1 MVYMFLH
8 ICCSLWF
15 YNVQLYFV
23 LKIGVILFMDVVIK
37 GYVLYMDGHAMV
49 LKHLVPVT
57 FFCSKILAVM
67 LWCRYKIIIFCC
79 WLAALVEFYKH
90 TTPSYLPVLM
100 LGKGALS
107 YHSFLFLVV
116 TLCVTYLPPLR
127 STKVFCLHICV
138 CMF

>member
-57 FFCSKILAVM
+57 FFCSKILAVVSVQNYYF
-67 LWCRYKIIIFCC
+67 LL
-79 WLAALVEFYKH
+79 LASCF
-90 TTPSYLPVLM
+90 
-100 LGKGALS
+100 G
-107 YHSFLFLVV
+107 
-116 TLCVTYLPPLR
+116 
-127 STKVFCLHICV
+127 
-138 CMF
+138 